1 MNYDTIDMV
10 IKVLDKNF
18 FWPERYHKVRL
29 IVISDLNELGWK
41 CFKLFKHAGF
51 KVCVIGEKWE
61 WFGFQSGKGLLDYP
75 DYEKL
80 YIYSEGTEPIR
91 EEIEYGKSF
100 YKSVFGCFFFLRS
113 IAFEN
118 ARSVFRDE
126 MRKLKQKGIET
137 YECSIPSFSEI
148 NYKTEDE
155 KLSEASALDLRR
167 YIDYNF
173 DYTST
178 QLECLYRIYGIEN
191 VKILKNYQE
200 DNTNV
205 VPLGELQGISM
216 KNVRYNKRIY
226 LIGPCI
232 VGGYGC
238 LADNALYGYLQKCV
252 EKFRYQV
259 VSVTSAN
266 VRADLYQCISSIP
279 IREHDIVLGINIS
292 SWFDQ
297 NADRNNIL
305 NLKSIYDNENRKNLF
320 CNQPIHTNALANR
333 LIADEIMKRYL
344 IQKINELSNKKNN
357 RYIQKGEL
365 LNQNAICTI
374 NEYVS
379 RIHLADGDKRAGA
392 IVMNGNPFTL
402 GHRYLIE
409 YAAKSMDKV
418 YVFVVQ
424 EDRSFFKFKDR
435 FEMIRKGTGDI
446 ENVIV
451 VPSSEWVISY
461 KTIPIYFEKEVKQ
474 EMKVDAQYDLEIFGR
489 YIAPKLGIQKRFVG
503 DEPIDKVTRQ
513 YNEQMKEVLSLFG
526 LEVEIIPRLESCGEI
541 ISASGVRKYI
551 EEGNWER
558 LKRVVPDVTYE
569 VCRKYASRKNE
580 NI

>member
-1 MNYDTIDMV
+1 M
-10 IKVLDKNF
+10 
-18 FWPERYHKVRL
+18 
-29 IVISDLNELGWK
+29 
-41 CFKLFKHAGF
+41 
-51 KVCVIGEKWE
+51 
-61 WFGFQSGKGLLDYP
+61 
-75 DYEKL
+75 
-80 YIYSEGTEPIR
+80 
-91 EEIEYGKSF
+91 
-100 YKSVFGCFFFLRS
+100 
-113 IAFEN
+113 
-118 ARSVFRDE
+118 
-126 MRKLKQKGIET
+126 
-137 YECSIPSFSEI
+137 
-148 NYKTEDE
+148 
-155 KLSEASALDLRR
+155 RR